1 MTTAAARRRDPEL
14 DDDAA
19 ALLAAKAVELARAS
33 GLRVAAVVVDQA
45 GQVVAVRRQA
55 DSYPTTYAVA
65 KAKAFTSANFG
76 RESGEMGRL
85 LSGVE
90 RGIHLT
96 QADGR
101 LLFIDGGCPLV
112 RDGVLVGGIGVS
124 GASADEDLACAR
136 GAVEHWLT
144 GRVT

>member
-1 MTTAAARRRDPEL
+1 MTGQAARRAEPAL

-19 ALLAAKAVELARAS
+19 ALLAAKAVELAKAS
-33 GLRVAAVVVDQA
+33 GLRVAAVVVDAA

-55 DSYPTTYAVA
+55 DSYPTTYHIAL
-65 KAKAFTSANFG
+65 AKAFTSANFG

-85 LSGVE
+85 LAGVE
-90 RGIHLT
+90 RGIHIT
-96 QADGR
+96 QADDR
-101 LLFIDGGCPLV
+101 LLFIDGGCALV

-136 GAVEHWLT
+136 GAVEHW
-144 GRVT
+144 VTSR

>member
-1 MTTAAARRRDPEL
+1 MTTALRRDTGL
-14 DDDAA
+14 DDEAA
-19 ALLAAKAVELARAS
+19 ALLAARAVELAKAS

-55 DSYPTTYAVA
+55 DSYPTTYRIA

-76 RESGEMGRL
+76 KESGEMGRL
-85 LSGVE
+85 LAGVE
-90 RGIHLT
+90 RGIHIT

-144 GRVT
+144 DAR

>member
-1 MTTAAARRRDPEL
+1 MTAAAARRAEPAL

-19 ALLAAKAVELARAS
+19 ASLAAKAVELAKAA
-33 GLRVAAVVVDQA
+33 GVRVAAVVVDAA

-55 DSYPTTYAVA
+55 DSYPTTYNIAL
-65 KAKAFTSANFG
+65 AKAFTSANFG

-85 LSGVE
+85 LAGAE
-90 RGIHLT
+90 RGIHIT
-96 QADGR
+96 QADDR
-101 LLFIDGGCPLV
+101 LLFIDGGCPLE

-136 GAVEHWLT
+136 GAVEHWVT
-144 GRVT
+144 GR

>member
-1 MTTAAARRRDPEL
+1 MSAPAQRREPEL

-19 ALLAAKAVELARAS
+19 AILVATAVELAVES
-33 GLRVAAVVVDQA
+33 GVRVAAVVVDAA
-45 GQVVAVRRQA
+45 GQVLAARRQA
-55 DSYPTTYAVA
+55 DSYPTTYTVA

-76 RESGEMGRL
+76 RESGEMGQL
-85 LSGVE
+85 LSSVE
-90 RGIHLT
+90 RAIHLT

-124 GASADEDLACAR
+124 GASAAEDLTCAR
-136 GAVEHWLT
+136 GAIEHWLA
-144 GRVT
+144 G

>member
-1 MTTAAARRRDPEL
+1 MTTTPVRRREPDL
-14 DDDAA
+14 DDEAA
-19 ALLAAKAVELARAS
+19 TVLVARAVELAKQA
-33 GLRVAAVVVDQA
+33 GLRVAAVVVDPA
-45 GQVVAVRRQA
+45 GQVVAARRQA
-55 DSYPTTYAVA
+55 DSYPTTYAIA
-65 KAKAFTSANFG
+65 TAKAFTSANFG

-90 RGIHLT
+90 RGIHIT

-112 RDGVLVGGIGVS
+112 RDGLLVGGLGVS

-136 GAVEHWLT
+136 GAIEHWLAT
-144 GRVT
+144 VN

>member
-1 MTTAAARRRDPEL
+1 MTAARRRDPAL

-19 ALLAAKAVELARAS
+19 ATLVAKAVELAKVA
-33 GLRVAAVVVDQA
+33 GLRVAAVVVDDA
-45 GQVVAVRRQA
+45 GQVVAARRQA
-55 DSYPTTYAVA
+55 DSYPTTYAIA
-65 KAKAFTSANFG
+65 TAKAFTSVNFG

-90 RGIHLT
+90 RGIHIT

-144 GRVT
+144 S